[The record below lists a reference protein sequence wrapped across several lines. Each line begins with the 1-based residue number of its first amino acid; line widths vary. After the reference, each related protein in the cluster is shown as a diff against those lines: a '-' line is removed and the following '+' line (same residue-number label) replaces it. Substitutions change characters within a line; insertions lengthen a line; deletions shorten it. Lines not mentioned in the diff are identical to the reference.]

1 MTQEEKYKIISDD
14 YTDLFIAYNRNP
26 KLLERYPGATTHIMN
41 SRYAIAYVPSSI
53 LNVDF
58 FKRYGDSPIPHFF
71 GLTSEKSIEAVGINR
86 LRSTPNLNL
95 RGEGVLVGIIDTGI
109 DYTNPIFIRPDGT
122 SKIAALWDQSIDSDN
137 QFPANTFYG
146 TEYTREQ
153 INQALKSVN
162 PFDIVPSK
170 DIIGHGTML
179 AGIAVGSEVPASD
192 FSGVAP
198 DADLIIVKLK
208 EAKNALRKFMEYPL
222 DVPCYQ
228 ENDIMWAVQYMTE
241 TAMNLNRP
249 LSICIGLG
257 SSQGPHN
264 GRGPLNE
271 LLSLVGD
278 FLKMAISISV
288 GNEGN
293 KRRHFYGT
301 VDPSAGYTTAE
312 LNIGVGEQGF
322 LIAFWGAAPDTYTV
336 NVVSPSGESTGR
348 IAESI
353 QTNQQISFVFET
365 TKLSIDNQIIGT
377 HAGEQVIVF
386 RFHDPNPGIWVFQV
400 YGKGDL
406 AGSFHMW
413 LPNDG
418 FISDNTY
425 FTESNPYTTITS
437 PGDSSIPITVTS
449 YNPDNEVLYQGAS
462 RGYTADNSIKPE
474 LAAPG
479 VDIIVPD
486 LQHKFTTASG
496 TGVAAAFTA
505 GVAAMML
512 EWGVVKG
519 FYSEIS
525 TVDIKK
531 FLIRGAKRSK
541 QLQYPNRDWG
551 YGIIDVYNVFNI
563 LRTSFLK

>member
-1 MTQEEKYKIISDD
+1 M
-14 YTDLFIAYNRNP
+14 
-26 KLLERYPGATTHIMN
+26 
-41 SRYAIAYVPSSI
+41 
-53 LNVDF
+53 NVDF

-71 GLTSEKSIEAVGINR
+71 GLTSEKSIEAAGINR
-86 LRSTPNLNL
+86 LRRTPNLNL
-95 RGEGVLVGIIDTGI
+95 RGKGVLVGIIDTGI

-153 INQALKSVN
+153 INQALKSAN

-179 AGIAVGSEVPASD
+179 AGIAVGSEVPASEL
-192 FSGVAP
+192 SGVAP
-198 DADLIIVKLK
+198 DADLIVIKLK

-228 ENDIMWAVQYMTE
+228 ENDIMWAVQYMIE

-264 GRGPLNE
+264 GRGPLN
-271 LLSLVGD
+271 
-278 FLKMAISISV
+278 
-288 GNEGN
+288 
-293 KRRHFYGT
+293 
-301 VDPSAGYTTAE
+301 
-312 LNIGVGEQGF
+312 
-322 LIAFWGAAPDTYTV
+322 
-336 NVVSPSGESTGR
+336 
-348 IAESI
+348 
-353 QTNQQISFVFET
+353 
-365 TKLSIDNQIIGT
+365 
-377 HAGEQVIVF
+377 
-386 RFHDPNPGIWVFQV
+386 
-400 YGKGDL
+400 
-406 AGSFHMW
+406 
-413 LPNDG
+413 
-418 FISDNTY
+418 
-425 FTESNPYTTITS
+425 
-437 PGDSSIPITVTS
+437 
-449 YNPDNEVLYQGAS
+449 
-462 RGYTADNSIKPE
+462 
-474 LAAPG
+474 AAPG

-519 FYSEIS
+519 FYSEIN